1 MRSSLSMLTAMMAF
15 GGWALAHDEKAEKSI
30 TVTGTATVYAKPD
43 TARIHY
49 GVKVTEPTADAVK
62 EVLAKHSKAIDESVK
77 KLKIGTLSITSGPIG
92 LKHASTQ
99 NGINPGIPA
108 GGAPAANP
116 GLGPYTGHTSQ
127 SATITNADPEKLRA
141 EVDMFLKSIID
152 AGANTNGGEPKEENI
167 NFGFMGQGGS
177 GPKVVI
183 SRADE
188 SAERDEAFQKAVE
201 RAVKNAK
208 AIAKGLGATEV
219 KVVSVTDEQD
229 KPAMEP
235 LNIYGLE
242 SPSATRSP
250 AGVVEVKV
258 RVVVKC
264 TY

>member
-1 MRSSLSMLTAMMAF
+1 MRSCLSTLITVFAF
-15 GGWALAHDEKAEKSI
+15 GGWAFAHDEKAEKSI

-43 TARIHY
+43 TARIYY

-62 EVLAKHSKAIDESVK
+62 EVLTKHSKAIDDSVK
-77 KLKIGTLSITSGPIG
+77 KLKLGTLAITTGPIG
-92 LKHASTQ
+92 LKQASNQ
-99 NGINPGIPA
+99 NAALGVPG

-127 SATITNADPEKLRA
+127 TATITNADPEKLRA
-141 EVDMFLKSIID
+141 DVDVFLKSIID
-152 AGANTNGGEPKEENI
+152 AGANTNGGESKEDNI
-167 NFGFMGQGGS
+167 NFGFMAQGGG
-177 GPKVVI
+177 GPKVVL

-208 AIAKGLGATEV
+208 AIAKGLGAADV
-219 KVVSVTDEQD
+219 KVVSVTDEVER
-229 KPAMEP
+229 PAAEP
-235 LNIYGLE
+235 FNIYGLE
-242 SPSATRSP
+242 SPSASRSP
-250 AGVVEVKV
+250 AGLIEVKV